1 MLELFSNFF
10 ILSLNDFQHN
20 KYTSVYY
27 LKDDSVENICN
38 KSIESWKN
46 LETVGIIYEDV
57 KEAILFFDYIMYTY
71 GKQTKKNSINDLKLL
86 NQCIL
91 FE

>member
-20 KYTSVYY
+20 KYTAVYY
-27 LKDDSVENICN
+27 LKDDSVENIC
-38 KSIESWKN
+38 KQSIETWKN
-46 LETVGIIYEDV
+46 LEIVGIIYEDV
-57 KEAILFFDYIMYTY
+57 KEAMLFFDYIMYTY
-71 GKQTKKNSINDLKLL
+71 GKQTKKHNINDLKLL

>member
-20 KYTSVYY
+20 KYTDVYY

-46 LETVGIIYEDV
+46 LEIVGVIYEDV
-57 KEAILFFDYIMYTY
+57 KEAVILFDYIMYTY
-71 GKQTKKNSINDLKLL
+71 GKQSTINSINDLKIL

>member
-27 LKDDSVENICN
+27 LKDDSIENICK
-38 KSIESWKN
+38 KSIETWKN
-46 LETVGIIYEDV
+46 LEIVCIIYEDI
-57 KEAILFFDYIMYTY
+57 KDAHMFYDYIMYTY
-71 GKQTKKNSINDLKLL
+71 GKQQKRSGINDLKIL

>member
-10 ILSLNDFQHN
+10 ILSLNDFEHN
-20 KYTSVYY
+20 KYTSLYY
-27 LKDDSVENICN
+27 LKDGSVESIC
-38 KSIESWKN
+38 KQSIESWKN
-46 LETVGIIYEDV
+46 LEIVGIVYESV
-57 KEAILFFDYIMYTY
+57 NEARIFFDCMMYTY
-71 GKQTKKNSINDLKLL
+71 GKQTKVNSINDLKIL

>member
-27 LKDDSVENICN
+27 LKDDSIENICK
-38 KSIESWKN
+38 KSIETWKN
-46 LETVGIIYEDV
+46 LEIVGIIYEDI
-57 KEAILFFDYIMYTY
+57 KDARMFYDYIMYTY
-71 GKQTKKNSINDLKLL
+71 GKQQKRSGINDLKIL